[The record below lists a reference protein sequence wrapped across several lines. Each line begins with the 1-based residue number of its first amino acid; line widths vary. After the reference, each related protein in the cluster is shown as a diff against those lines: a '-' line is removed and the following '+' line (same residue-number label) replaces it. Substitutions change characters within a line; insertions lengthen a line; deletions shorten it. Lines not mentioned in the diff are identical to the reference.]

1 MTNNTMSETNSSEEI
16 LLEELSRKGNM
27 RHIPLLVYLFIICIF
42 GTFGNML
49 VFYVYRKKYGRSNCR
64 MFVLCLSLI
73 GLIACAIAVPFECLT
88 LLREYRFERSWAC
101 KASVILNTWPTLTAG
116 VLLLCIAV
124 DRYRKVCRPLLWQIS
139 QKESFIMCVCSAG
152 IGLAISW
159 ISPVIYGIQRSYN
172 KQYNITVSQCVETE
186 AMRKTVFP
194 LINNV
199 LFAVLFFG
207 ALFGIITLYCLI
219 VRGVRRHNARRSNYL
234 RGRTTSTPI
243 HSECVMNMAERQILC
258 NNVTSETS
266 DVMISESDNQC
277 LPGMETKS
285 SLKPDTKRHPQES
298 NRHFVLGSMLSLS
311 TRPISFL
318 SRTFS
323 TTTVNTTTTVNDVT
337 YRSRE
342 NGTNA
347 KQKNANRTAIIMF
360 QISLAFIASYL
371 PLIVILLIRQF
382 DTNFVDNLSDIG
394 RAMYKFGLRSYYL
407 NFALNPLIYGVRDKR
422 FRQTCKQLLCRCKHK

>member
-1 MTNNTMSETNSSEEI
+1 MSGTNSSEQI
-16 LLEELSRKGNM
+16 LLEEVSRNEVL
-27 RHIPLLVYLFIICIF
+27 RQVPLLVYLLIICIS
-42 GTFGNML
+42 GTIGNIL

-64 MFVLCLSLI
+64 TFVLCLSLI
-73 GLIACAIAVPFECLT
+73 SLIACAVVVPFECLA
-88 LLREYRFERSWAC
+88 LLREFNFQRAWVC
-101 KASVILNTWPTLTAG
+101 KANVFLNTWPTLTSG
-116 VLLLCIAV
+116 LLLLCIAI

-139 QKESFIMCVCSAG
+139 QKESIIMCVCSAG

-159 ISPVIYGIQRSYN
+159 ISPVIYGIQRSHN
-172 KQYNITVSQCVETE
+172 VQYNVTVSQCVETE
-186 AMRKTVFP
+186 AMRKTAFP

-207 ALFGIITLYCLI
+207 ACFGIITLYCLI
-219 VRGVRRHNARRSNYL
+219 VRGVKRHNARRSNYL
-234 RGRTTSTPI
+234 GGRTTSTPI
-243 HSECVMNMAERQILC
+243 HSECVMNMAERQVLC
-258 NNVTSETS
+258 NNAPIETS
-266 DVMISESDNQC
+266 DVMVSQSDNQC
-277 LPGMETKS
+277 LAGIETKS
-285 SLKPDTKRHPQES
+285 RLKPDTKRYPQES
-298 NRHFVLGSMLSLS
+298 NRHSVLNSMLSLA

-323 TTTVNTTTTVNDVT
+323 TTTVNSTVNDVT

-360 QISLAFIASYL
+360 QVSVAFIASYL
-371 PLIVILLIRQF
+371 PLIVILLRRQF

-394 RAMYKFGLRSYYL
+394 RAVYKFGLRTYYL
-407 NFALNPLIYGVRDKR
+407 NFALNPLIYGMRDKR